1 MFLKD
6 VAIAGKTGTAETG
19 QSSDH
24 AWFTGYA
31 PADSPQ
37 VAFVVVLEH
46 GGSGG
51 AEAGPLAK
59 QLVEEMLK
67 QRLIAPTEPLLD

>member
-1 MFLKD
+1 MKE

-19 QSSDH
+19 QPSDH
-24 AWFTGYA
+24 AWFTGYV

-51 AEAGPLAK
+51 RDAGPLAK
-59 QLVEEMLK
+59 KLVEEMLK
-67 QRLIAPTEPLLD
+67 QRLIAPTESLLK